1 MIYCNIKQMW
11 VKPSKILVKNSLR
24 ARSFPLFIIRIL
36 LKVLYK
42 ECNGAS
48 DLRLTTLKHSSDLG
62 TLNLHRQK
70 EFINTNLVILHK
82 LVMKNRLWFTT
93 CSLQKLIKAFS
104 SPVVHCQTRA
114 LVLIQTLLL
123 ITYVI

>member
-11 VKPSKILVKNSLR
+11 VKPFEILVKNSLHP
-24 ARSFPLFIIRIL
+24 RSFPLFIIRIL
-36 LKVLYK
+36 LKVLNK
-42 ECNGAS
+42 GCNGTS

-62 TLNLHRQK
+62 TLNLHRHK
-70 EFINTNLVILHK
+70 EFTNTNLVILHK
-82 LVMKNRLWFTT
+82 LVMKNCLWFTT

-114 LVLIQTLLL
+114 LLLIQTLLL
-123 ITYVI
+123 ITYAI